1 MRAAKIRLAALTAL
15 AAAAAMLSAGAVP
28 WPQANPAGPAIRLID
43 LDQDAARQVVVDIEK
58 GQYLGHPTTCLLED
72 GKTILCVYP
81 KGHGKGAIVY
91 KKSFDGGLTWSDR
104 QPTPPSWE
112 TSLETPTIHR
122 VVRPDGA
129 RRLILFSGLH
139 PARLAR
145 SEDDGVTWSGLAP
158 IGDWGGIVVMGS
170 VEAVG
175 PGRGRYLALF
185 HDDGR
190 FLAKEPK
197 VETPP
202 VMTLLKT
209 LSEDGGLTW
218 SEPEAIYRS
227 SEIHVCEPGLVRSP
241 DGKRLAVLLRE
252 NLRRRNAQ
260 IIFSEDEG
268 KTWSSPRDLPD
279 SLNGDRHTGKYA
291 PDGRLVVSFRSLSP
305 KGKASPYEGDWA
317 AWVGRFEDLVAGQPG
332 QYLVRLKDNL
342 VGADCAYPGVEVLPD
357 GTFVATTY
365 GHWLPGEEP
374 YILSVRFKTA
384 ELDAIAA
391 GPGPAR

>member
-1 MRAAKIRLAALTAL
+1 MAGNGFTRIF
-15 AAAAAMLSAGAVP
+15 AAAAALICLGAAAAGSF
-28 WPQANPAGPAIRLID
+28 PQTPSVAPGIRFID
-43 LDQDAARQVVVDIEK
+43 LDKDAARQVVVDVEK

-91 KKSFDGGLTWSDR
+91 KKSLDGGLTWTDR
-104 QPTPPSWE
+104 LPTPPSWE

-122 VVRPDGA
+122 VLRPDGA
-129 RRLILFSGLH
+129 KRLILFSGLY
-139 PARLAR
+139 PARMAR
-145 SEDDGVTWSGLAP
+145 SEDDGVTWSRLAP
-158 IGDWGGIVVMGS
+158 VGDWGGIVVMGS

-175 PGRGRYLALF
+175 PVRGRYLALF

-190 FLAKEPK
+190 FLAKESR
-197 VETPP
+197 VEKPAA
-202 VMTLLKT
+202 MTLLKT
-209 LSEDGGLTW
+209 FSDDGGLTW

-227 SEIHVCEPGLVRSP
+227 SDIHVCEPGLVRSP

-252 NLRRRNAQ
+252 NLRRRNSQ

-268 KTWSSPRDLPD
+268 LTWSAPRDLPD
-279 SLNGDRHTGKYA
+279 ALNGDRHTGKYA
-291 PDGRLVVSFRSLSP
+291 PDGRLVVSFRSISP
-305 KGKASPYEGDWA
+305 QGKASPYEGDWV
-317 AWVGRFEDLVAGQPG
+317 AWVGTFDDLVSGRPG

-342 VGADCAYPGVEVLPD
+342 VSADCAYPGVEILPD

-365 GHWLPGEEP
+365 GHWLAGEEP

-384 ELDAIAA
+384 ELDAISAA
-391 GPGPAR
+391 REPAR